1 MEKRRFPSIG
11 ADISLLGFGA
21 MRFPTEGGPGTPVDV
36 AAAAHLVDRALGGG
50 VNYFDTAYMYH
61 EGTSEEILGCL
72 LSRHPRSS
80 YYLADKLP
88 IWRAETAQ
96 DVDRI
101 FNEQL
106 ERCQTDYFDFYLAHA
121 LDQDHYPKFETLGA
135 YEILKKKKAQGKIR
149 HLGFSFHDTP
159 ALLGQIL
166 SDHPWDFAQIQLNYL
181 DWTLQD
187 AKAQYEAITALGLP
201 VVIME
206 PVRGGALAT
215 LSQEAQS
222 VLTAAAPGRSVASW
236 AIRYAA
242 SLPGVMTVLSGMSNM
257 VQLEDNLSTMSPF
270 DPLSDGERT
279 VLAQALAA
287 YLAAGTVPC
296 TGCRYCMDCPL
307 GVDIPKHFAMY
318 NQFKL
323 DGRASHLTGTYDY
336 LGAKHQAT
344 RCVRCGAC
352 APLCPQHIAI
362 PDRLEEVV
370 QAVAAANAT

>member
-1 MEKRRFPSIG
+1 MERRRFVSIG

-36 AAAAHLVDRALGGG
+36 AAAARLVDRALAGG

-61 EGTSEEILGCL
+61 EGTSEAVLGRL
-72 LSRHPRSS
+72 LSHHPRNS

-96 DVDRI
+96 DIDRI

-121 LDQDHYPKFETLGA
+121 LDADHYPKFEALGA
-135 YEILKKKKAQGKIR
+135 YEILKQKKAQGKIR
-149 HLGFSFHDTP
+149 HLGFSFHDIP

-166 SDHPWDFAQIQLNYL
+166 SDHTWDFAQIQLNYL

-187 AKAQYEAITALGLP
+187 AKAQYEAITAMGLP
-201 VVIME
+201 VVVME
-206 PVRGGALAT
+206 PVRGGALAN
-215 LSQEAQS
+215 LSQEAQTILS
-222 VLTAAAPGRSVASW
+222 AAAPGRSAASW
-236 AIRYAA
+236 AIRFAA

-257 VQLEDNLSTMSPF
+257 EQLEDNLSTMSPF
-270 DPLSDGERT
+270 APLSGSDRT
-279 VLAQALAA
+279 VLDGALAA
-287 YLAAGTVPC
+287 YLAAGTIPC
-296 TGCRYCMDCPL
+296 TGCRYCMDCPF
-307 GVDIPKHFAMY
+307 GVDIPKHFAMH
-318 NQFKL
+318 NQHKL
-323 DGRASHLTGTYDY
+323 DGRTNHFLNSYDY
-336 LGAKHQAT
+336 LGNEHQAT

-352 APLCPQHIAI
+352 TPLCPQHIAI

-370 QAVAAANAT
+370 QAAAAANAI